1 MKVTDALL
9 SARSYITILVGFL
22 IGFAVVV
29 WVERQMPTRV
39 ESSSGITLSE
49 DFPPLPDSRPL
60 TYDEAIWARVAW
72 QYFVNNT
79 RPDGLVNAQDGA
91 PWFSLWSTGSYLL
104 AAVSAYRLDVITRDE
119 FDERVTQALFALG
132 ELPLTPNGL
141 PAAYYRADNQDILGK
156 PESSAV
162 GAGRLL
168 MALQVLLWHYPQH
181 APAVNALLARWDLD
195 ALFVQAK
202 NTSAALAVRHWVIP
216 TDEPRDSFGYRT
228 YASHTLRLINTTAGL
243 AVTQPPEG
251 QSMIDIDGI
260 MVPDEGLR
268 TPWGK
273 QPSLVSLPWLL
284 TGLELGFDA
293 QSGEVAWR
301 IMQIQQ
307 RRHSLRVRKPP
318 ISTDYAEQAPDYA
331 AAIPERQPQREP
343 GETAYDKTAPER
355 TAITSTR
362 SAFAWYALFRN
373 GWSEALRKQVQPLL
387 VPGKGWQRGLNLN
400 NSVNNVIDADTNA
413 VVLESLAYIAGGQLL
428 CLGCQHTP
436 STANASAGV
445 TP

>member
-1 MKVTDALL
+1 M
-9 SARSYITILVGFL
+9 
-22 IGFAVVV
+22 
-29 WVERQMPTRV
+29 
-39 ESSSGITLSE
+39 ES
-49 DFPPLPDSRPL
+49 P
-60 TYDEAIWARVAW
+60 
-72 QYFVNNT
+72 YFVNNS

-119 FDERVTQALFALG
+119 FDERISQALFALG
-132 ELPLTPNGL
+132 ELPLTPDGL
-141 PAAYYRADNQDILGK
+141 PAAYYRGDKQEILGK
-156 PESSAV
+156 PESSAIGV
-162 GAGRLL
+162 GRLL

-181 APAVNALLARWDLD
+181 APAVKALLSHWHLD

-202 NTSAALAVRHWVIP
+202 NTNAALAVRHWVIP

-228 YASHTLRLINTTAGL
+228 YASHTLRFINTTGGL

-318 ISTDYAEQAPDYA
+318 ISTDYAEQAPDFA
-331 AAIPERQPQREP
+331 TAIPERQPQRAP
-343 GETAYDKTAPER
+343 GETAYDKAAPER

-373 GWSEALRKQVQPLL
+373 GWSEALRQQVQPLL

-436 STANASAGV
+436 STATASAGV

>member
-1 MKVTDALL
+1 M
-9 SARSYITILVGFL
+9 
-22 IGFAVVV
+22 
-29 WVERQMPTRV
+29 
-39 ESSSGITLSE
+39 
-49 DFPPLPDSRPL
+49 
-60 TYDEAIWARVAW
+60 
-72 QYFVNNT
+72 
-79 RPDGLVNAQDGA
+79 NAQDGA

-119 FDERVTQALFALG
+119 FDERISQALFALG
-132 ELPLTPNGL
+132 ELPLTPDGL
-141 PAAYYRADNQDILGK
+141 PAAYYRGDKQEILGK
-156 PESSAV
+156 PESSAIGV
-162 GAGRLL
+162 GRLL

-181 APAVNALLARWDLD
+181 APAVNALLSHWHLD

-202 NTSAALAVRHWVIP
+202 NTNAALAVRHWVIP

-228 YASHTLRLINTTAGL
+228 YASHTLRFINTTAGL

-318 ISTDYAEQAPDYA
+318 ISTDYAEQAPDFA
-331 AAIPERQPQREP
+331 TAIPERQPQRAP
-343 GETAYDKTAPER
+343 GETAYDKAAPER

-373 GWSEALRKQVQPLL
+373 GWSEALRQQVQPLL

-436 STANASAGV
+436 STATASAGV